1 MEQHGKG
8 ERSIVEKTARLL
20 VTAGILLLLAGAVFG
35 IVGRWLYA
43 ASVWAGALGC
53 LAAALNFRNR
63 KNGD

>member
-1 MEQHGKG
+1 M
-8 ERSIVEKTARLL
+8 EKTARLL
-20 VTAGILLLLAGAVFG
+20 VTAGILLLLTGAVFG

-63 KNGD
+63 KKGD